1 MNRKLNR
8 SRISMQSSLV
18 AGLLAGGV
26 LGIAAPAHSS
36 AYQLIALTTDDNANL
51 TSLGFPAAANVDSN
65 LVNPWGISFG
75 PTTPFWVSDN
85 GTGMATL
92 YNAGG
97 VPFPVG
103 TPLVVTIA
111 PPNGSPP
118 GFTSAPTGQVFNNKR

>member
-1 MNRKLNR
+1 MHRKLNR
-8 SRISMQSSLV
+8 FQISMQASLV

-26 LGIAAPAHSS
+26 LGIAEPAYSG
-36 AYQLIALTTDDNANL
+36 AYQLMALTTDDNANL

-65 LVNPWGISFG
+65 LVNPWGLSFG

-85 GTGMATL
+85 GTGVSTL

-97 VPFPVG
+97 VPFPVA

-111 PPNGSPP
+111 PPNGHHPTSRRLPP
-118 GFTSAPTGQVFNNKR
+118 AKCS